1 MKKLIL
7 TGLAWMTINLV
18 LDIFI
23 VVPLAKMELKDYMVS
38 VGLRYLQ
45 TPMLALITGLSLQP
59 ETETSY

>member
-23 VVPLAKMELKDYMVS
+23 AVPLAKMELKDYMVS

-45 TPMLALITGLSLQP
+45 TPLLALITGRSLQP
-59 ETETSY
+59 ETGTSY